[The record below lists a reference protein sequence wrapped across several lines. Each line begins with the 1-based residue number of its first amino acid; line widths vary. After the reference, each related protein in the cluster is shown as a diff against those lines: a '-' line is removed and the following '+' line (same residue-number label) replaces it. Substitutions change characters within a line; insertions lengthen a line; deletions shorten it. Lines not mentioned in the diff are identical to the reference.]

1 MEGSWFYK
9 ALLILNQSYVSLLC
23 YKQVTLIQSN
33 TILSQTNG
41 KKQQQGEEEEKAYKT
56 GVRFFSS
63 SFFNIP
69 KKWRRKIFKK
79 MDHDIRK
86 SKNCVSIILTFASNE
101 VKGHSLVKAT

>member
-69 KKWRRKIFKK
+69 KKWRRKKRKK
-79 MDHDIRK
+79 WIMTLGK
-86 SKNCVSIILTFASNE
+86 
-101 VKGHSLVKAT
+101 VKTVF